1 MDARSGG
8 PAGGGLASRT
18 ARPRRRA
25 PRGPEP
31 RVAARPPP
39 RAGAPGVDGRALA
52 APVAVRRA
60 DGPAPRRPSLRDDS
74 RGADGRDTGHVGHD
88 DPPRRPDGGGRPGVP
103 AAGPER
109 RAGRQGPAD
118 AGRTGGRRSC
128 AGQPAGAGA
137 GAARPPDAGREEAAG
152 RSAANAPGGLRLRP
166 SGAHDRLLGMASQPD
181 TYTHGHQEA
190 VLRAH
195 RWRTA
200 ENSAAYLLPL
210 LRPGDRLLDVGCG
223 PGTLTADLA
232 GRVAPGPVTG
242 VDVAATAIAEAEA
255 HARATGVANVAFVA
269 GDFRE

>member
-137 GAARPPDAGREEAAG
+137 GAARPPDAGRAEAAG
-152 RSAANAPGGLRLRP
+152 RTAANAPGGLRLRP
-166 SGAHDRLLGMASQPD
+166 SGADDRLLGWPLSPTPTPTATRRRSCAPTD
-181 TYTHGHQEA
+181 GG
-190 VLRAH
+190 RP
-195 RWRTA
+195 RTR
-200 ENSAAYLLPL
+200 
-210 LRPGDRLLDVGCG
+210 RPTSF
-223 PGTLTADLA
+223 PSS
-232 GRVAPGPVTG
+232 GR
-242 VDVAATAIAEAEA
+242 ATACSTWAA
-255 HARATGVANVAFVA
+255 ARAP
-269 GDFRE
+269 